1 MLYISYNNDVEI
13 NLKEIKVISKRF
25 KIIRNNNNRFLFYFQ
40 TIIDKNRARTLIIKD
55 SDQNENKKISF

>member
-25 KIIRNNNNRFLFYFQ
+25 KIIRNNYNRVLFYFQ
-40 TIIDKNRARTLIIKD
+40 TIIEKNRARTLIIKD
-55 SDQNENKKISF
+55 SNQNEIKKILF